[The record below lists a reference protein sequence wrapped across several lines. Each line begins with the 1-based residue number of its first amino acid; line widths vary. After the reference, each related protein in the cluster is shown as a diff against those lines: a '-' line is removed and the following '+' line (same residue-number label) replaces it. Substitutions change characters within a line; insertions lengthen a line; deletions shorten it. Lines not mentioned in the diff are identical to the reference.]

1 MGNDKPKAMAEK
13 PPKIKKAGAGS
24 NPEEALEELD
34 EEKRLLAL
42 EAELKKRAAELA
54 ELAK

>member
-1 MGNDKPKAMAEK
+1 MAEK
-13 PPKIKKAGAGS
+13 PPKIKRATSMNAGP
-24 NPEEALEELD
+24 NPEEDVD
-34 EEKRLLAL
+34 EEKRLLVI